1 MLAKITYRTN
11 HWFKVKRFTSRGIAL
26 LNQGLRDD
34 ASSEFTF
41 QVGDGTNTSAVFHAQ
56 QKVARKAR
64 SYGTVV
70 LEHSCGVLRIIK

>member
-1 MLAKITYRTN
+1 MLAKITYQAN

-26 LNQGLRDD
+26 LHQGLRDD
-34 ASSEFTF
+34 ALSEFTF
-41 QVGDGTNTSAVFHAQ
+41 QVGDGTNTDAVFRAQ

-70 LEHSCGVLRIIK
+70 LEYSYGVLHIIK